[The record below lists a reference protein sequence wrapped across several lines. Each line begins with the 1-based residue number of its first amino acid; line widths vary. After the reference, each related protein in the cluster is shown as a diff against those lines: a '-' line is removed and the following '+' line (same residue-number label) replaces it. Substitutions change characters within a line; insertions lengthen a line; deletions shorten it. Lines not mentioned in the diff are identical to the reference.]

1 MIENEILII
10 NLADF
15 SFIYNHVFIVPEIYI
30 QVPWAQTLEI
40 LAVNRVSTSDSLYN
54 RVGLCYLQS
63 IGLYMYLK
71 KSLTSIRGMYRMLIP
86 AYI

>member
-15 SFIYNHVFIVPEIYI
+15 FFFYIHVFIVPEIYI
-30 QVPWAQTLEI
+30 RVPWAQTLEI
-40 LAVNRVSTSDSLYN
+40 LVVNRISASGSQYN

-86 AYI
+86 AYM